1 MKETLR
7 LHPFVLPFR
16 TCNADT
22 TVQGRPVPAGTMVQ
36 AAIGVMHRDPVHFPS
51 PDSFRPHRFI
61 DGLSPE
67 AALRYQP
74 FGMGPRGCL
83 GCAPSRHDPTCMRH
97 MHVQPS
103 FQSRMGLIYVAR
115 SFRCFRCLYSY
126 TCPSCRYRLAVFE
139 AVVAVVTLHQR
150 FAFHLSA
157 ENHPDGTIAVD
168 MPGLTRPTHGIWMS
182 AVPYTPQ
189 PHHHAPAE
197 PAAEQPQQAPHST
210 HHTVSVPRCLVTRRR
225 AAVRVE
231 QHSMHSGHGG

>member
-36 AAIGVMHRDPVHFPS
+36 AAIGVMQRDPVHFPS

-97 MHVQPS
+97 MHVQQFFLLCTDAP
-103 FQSRMGLIYVAR
+103 
-115 SFRCFRCLYSY
+115 
-126 TCPSCRYRLAVFE
+126 LATPATAWK
-139 AVVAVVTLHQR
+139 AVC
-150 FAFHLSA
+150 
-157 ENHPDGTIAVD
+157 
-168 MPGLTRPTHGIWMS
+168 
-182 AVPYTPQ
+182 PYTT
-189 PHHHAPAE
+189 ALSSPAG
-197 PAAEQPQQAPHST
+197 
-210 HHTVSVPRCLVTRRR
+210 TVSPCRHRPASVPD
-225 AAVRVE
+225 AGQHHRVCCI
-231 QHSMHSGHGG
+231 